1 MSATMEWAVG
11 PSGDK
16 INATAFVG
24 IAPRLREQVTCLCC
38 EEVVTPKA
46 GDEKTP
52 HYAHRPGSSCALTN
66 PETAAHFNAKMHVA
80 AMLGAC
86 SVVRVL
92 GRCPGGHSHALEWD
106 LPYGHS
112 VEVERAVGSRRPD
125 VLVTVD
131 GAPWLAVEVL
141 HTHAVDDEKASD
153 LDATVVDWFEVR
165 ALDALAWNGASR
177 LATTRV
183 CATAQA
189 LASWQC
195 KHCVTEENAA
205 RRVREA
211 IQRGREAEQRA
222 REEAQA
228 SVDAAR
234 QARAQQADAE
244 AYEARCAEADVRAA
258 ASQAYRAQARGGWD
272 QALAWINADIL
283 RAREEEAREWEKKAE
298 GRLAWNVKRLADEAG
313 ETHKILQRLSR
324 HIPWHIAVGCATR
337 KTGQSVGCIWSMV
350 DGRTPYFVTVE
361 ETTPHLAPWYAID
374 FALTMVAEKGA
385 RPVVLHTTQP
395 EPCVANVSTS
405 PWATI
410 EVVNRVRRAVA
421 ETDSLIVWTKPEDP
435 DLGQWMRKARDR
447 ARAKLREVAP

>member
-1 MSATMEWAVG
+1 
-11 PSGDK
+11 
-16 INATAFVG
+16 
-24 IAPRLREQVTCLCC
+24 
-38 EEVVTPKA
+38 
-46 GDEKTP
+46 
-52 HYAHRPGSSCALTN
+52 
-66 PETAAHFNAKMHVA
+66 
-80 AMLGAC
+80 
-86 SVVRVL
+86 VL

-195 KHCVTEENAA
+195 KQCVTEENAA

-211 IQRGREAEQRA
+211 IQRGREIEQRA

-272 QALAWINADIL
+272 QALAWLNADIL

-447 ARAKLREVAP
+447 ARAKLREVSP